1 MDIEQIS
8 KMLRDESCNYHKNL
22 SKLFEIYLQ
31 KKFIVTNR
39 ELKRLRENYY
49 IDLAK
54 HKLKDGESKW
64 GQDQLKSLESY
75 LTEKNKIDSIVKKD
89 IASYKLNLE
98 EIDKK
103 YFIAYNNYKEQ
114 LDLCKN
120 LKGKLDNLAENKN
133 GYEKIIESFKNQL
146 YHFKLMNSMSSLKGI
161 SVNYGFNNDKGN
173 KKKEIIENEIIKMN
187 KKLDLVSNDLKNVNT
202 QLLENVI

>member
-1 MDIEQIS
+1 MGIEEIS
-8 KMLRDESCNYHKNL
+8 IMLRDESCSYHKNM
-22 SKLFEIYLQ
+22 SQLFELYSQ

-39 ELKRLRENYY
+39 ELKRLRDNYY

-54 HKLKDGESKW
+54 NKLKDGESKW

-103 YFIAYNNYKEQ
+103 YSTAYNNYKEQ
-114 LDLCKN
+114 LDLCRN

-133 GYEKIIESFKNQL
+133 GYEKIIESFKNEL
-146 YHFKLMNSMSSLKGI
+146 YHFKLMNSMSSLKGV
-161 SVNYGFNNDKGN
+161 SYGFNHD
-173 KKKEIIENEIIKMN
+173 KKKEIIEHEILKMN
-187 KKLDLVSNDLKNVNT
+187 KKLSVVYHDLKSVNT
-202 QLLENVI
+202 QLLDNVIFFIN